1 MKIAVC
7 EDRAKDR
14 DKLLKQL
21 QAVMKRLEVDADVT
35 MFESAEEL
43 LKEAADK
50 TFFSMFFLDILL
62 TGMSGMEAALKLRRL
77 GNYSPVVFTTVSK
90 DYLTQSY
97 GVCASDYLVK
107 PIADKDIESAFS
119 RAIKMLEGKE
129 QMCIR
134 DRVRDADME
143 YNHLNIT
150 LKSIYYFLAVV
161 ENKSV
166 TKAAQKLYITQPLL
180 SKKLMALEA
189 ETGVRLMEREGR
201 GIRIT
206 RAGEYLYAEW
216 KVLID
221 QYEKSVIHGALI
233 ENVPVEH
240 MNVGCFPVLHV
251 SSFLMPYL
259 EQLNDISPDLTVK
272 VKRENYTLLL
282 EDLQEGRLDVAF
294 MMLSDLPMGQE
305 CFEWEEVDACTLVC
319 VATKNSPLSG
329 KKNISFEELNG
340 QNIFLG
346 RPEGSPGG
354 ISAIH

>member
-1 MKIAVC
+1 
-7 EDRAKDR
+7 
-14 DKLLKQL
+14 
-21 QAVMKRLEVDADVT
+21 
-35 MFESAEEL
+35 
-43 LKEAADK
+43 
-50 TFFSMFFLDILL
+50 
-62 TGMSGMEAALKLRRL
+62 
-77 GNYSPVVFTTVSK
+77 
-90 DYLTQSY
+90 
-97 GVCASDYLVK
+97 
-107 PIADKDIESAFS
+107 
-119 RAIKMLEGKE
+119 
-129 QMCIR
+129 
-134 DRVRDADME
+134 ME

-319 VATKNSPLSG
+319 VANKNSPLSG

-354 ISAIH
+354 ISAIHELCREHGVCPGAVHYVNSDVTAFINVEMGRGITLGPELYYSDNSPKASLIPVENVRMKIGAVWCRDINWKMKEFIQAMLHYSNLE